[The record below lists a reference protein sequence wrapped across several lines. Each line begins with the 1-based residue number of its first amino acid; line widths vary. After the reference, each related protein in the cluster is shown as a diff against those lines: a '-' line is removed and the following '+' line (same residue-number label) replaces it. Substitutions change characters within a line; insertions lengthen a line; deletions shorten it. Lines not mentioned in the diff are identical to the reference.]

1 MLSKKPVHTDMM
13 RFAIRSSYLAVLA
26 CRLTHLQDKV
36 YTHARARARTHTH
49 TPLSLGLE
57 IKPVSDNTH
66 THTHCHTQ
74 THTCRTGIH
83 KMYDL
88 TCFLHPSN
96 QPSSPSNETSST

>member
-26 CRLTHLQDKV
+26 CR
-36 YTHARARARTHTH
+36 ARARTHTHTHTH